1 MTTLWFFYILIM
13 RKHQVLLFDDVK
25 RNGWNMTY
33 KKQQKPLGIHIIS
46 TRPLPDI
53 FSSITVFI
61 ENEVNAKKTVIT
73 NDTESR

>member
-1 MTTLWFFYILIM
+1 ML
-13 RKHQVLLFDDVK
+13 
-25 RNGWNMTY
+25 
-33 KKQQKPLGIHIIS
+33 HIVS